1 VTADALLK
9 KHGAITIVPTGR
21 AGVPSIVELVTG
33 GPIRGSWWAHPK
45 GKEIFRVATELEE
58 SGRVLSAKL
67 IDGKV
72 TLLDRAHWPALYRVV
87 TDEDWRRPRIAS
99 LSKDHR
105 ALLDEV
111 EREDVVP
118 TQAQT
123 GARKALEERLLVRAA
138 SEHTDRGH
146 HATTLSSWA
155 RWCPAG
161 VASSARALT
170 LAQAE
175 EAMTRVLG
183 GPLP

>member
-1 VTADALLK
+1 MTAAAALRK
-9 KHGAITIVPTGR
+9 AGAITIVPTGR
-21 AGVPSIVELVTG
+21 VPSIVELVTG
-33 GPIRGSWWAHPK
+33 GPIRGSWWAHPQ
-45 GKEIFRVATELEE
+45 GKEIFRVATELEA

-72 TLLDRAHWPALYRVV
+72 TLLDRPHWPAFIRVV
-87 TDEDWRRPRIAS
+87 TDDGWRAPRIAA
-99 LSKDHR
+99 LRADQR
-105 ALLDEV
+105 ALLDAIE
-111 EREDVVP
+111 EADVVP

-123 GARKALEERLLVRAA
+123 GARKVLEAHVLVHAS

-146 HATTLSSWA
+146 HATTLSSWS
-155 RWCPAG
+155 RWCPAE
-161 VASSARALT
+161 VRRAASALT